1 MSNTTQ
7 QPAPAPGGSFLPEE
21 YIKGKAEQ
29 RANLIC
35 LCLFVLVMAGVI
47 GAFMVSKQVEGRV
60 TTAKLLLDE
69 ECAAEAKNIEQL
81 KQLEKTRFAM
91 LEKAEVTASLVENV
105 PRSVLMGELWLRL
118 PEGLKLTEVA
128 LKSKRIE
135 ATPAV
140 ATTTGGKGLSPV
152 KVKTLEEQAK
162 EQAEKD
168 RVTPPRFEH
177 QLTIIGAASNNNQ
190 VADYLRAIKE
200 CSLFANVELQ
210 YIRET
215 MVMER
220 SLRQFE
226 VNCIL
231 RPEADGRALAPSIEE
246 RFKQAA
252 EARNKMPVKDST
264 TVGAEPIA
272 PPHE

>member
-1 MSNTTQ
+1 MSTNPP
-7 QPAPAPGGSFLPEE
+7 PAPAPSGSFLPEE

-35 LCLFVLVMAGVI
+35 LCLFVLVMTGVI
-47 GAFMVSKQVEGRV
+47 GAFLVSKQVEARV
-60 TTAKLLLDE
+60 TTAKLHLDE

-81 KQLEKTRFAM
+81 KQLEKTRFSM

-118 PEGLKLTEVA
+118 PDGVKLTEVS

-140 ATTTGGKGLSPV
+140 SNTSGGKGLAPV
-152 KVKTLEEQAK
+152 KVKSLEDQAK
-162 EQAEKD
+162 EQAERD
-168 RVTPPRFEH
+168 RVTPPKFEH
-177 QLTIIGAASNNNQ
+177 QLTIIGAAGNNNQ
-190 VADYLRAIKE
+190 IADYMRAIKE

-231 RPEADGRALAPSIEE
+231 RTDVDGRALAPSIEE

-252 EARNKMPVKDST
+252 ADRNSGGQKST
-264 TVGAEPIA
+264 TKADAQPSA
-272 PPHE
+272 PEHE

>member
-1 MSNTTQ
+1 MSNATQ
-7 QPAPAPGGSFLPEE
+7 QPNTPSGSFLPEE

-47 GAFMVSKQVEGRV
+47 GAFMVSKQVEARV
-60 TTAKLLLDE
+60 TTAKLQLDE

-118 PEGLKLTEVA
+118 PEGVKLTDVS
-128 LKSKRIE
+128 LKSKRLE

-140 ATTTGGKGLSPV
+140 SNTSGGKGLAPV
-152 KVKTLEEQAK
+152 KVKSLEEQAK

-177 QLTIIGAASNNNQ
+177 QLTIIGAAGNNNQ
-190 VADYLRAIKE
+190 IADYMRAIKE

-226 VNCIL
+226 VNCII
-231 RPEADGRALAPSIEE
+231 RPDADGRALAPSIEE

-252 EARNKMPVKDST
+252 ANRNNSGAKDST
-264 TVGAEPIA
+264 KVDAQPVS
-272 PPHE
+272 PDHE